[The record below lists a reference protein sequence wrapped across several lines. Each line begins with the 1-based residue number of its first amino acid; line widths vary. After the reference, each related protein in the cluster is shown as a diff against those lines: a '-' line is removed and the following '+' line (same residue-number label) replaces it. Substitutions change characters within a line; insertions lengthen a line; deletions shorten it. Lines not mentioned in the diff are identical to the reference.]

1 MNSTWTGLSISSRGL
16 YTSSAALLVTSNNI
30 SNVNTAGYSRQEVKQ
45 VAVTPAA
52 IYNSKYIIGA
62 GSEVEAVMRVRSF
75 RLDQKYWQNNSS
87 LGEIQAKA
95 DRLTEVETAFGE
107 TEDTTAFTTAIN
119 GFSSALEALSTDP
132 SSSSARV
139 ALQQAGVELCEY
151 LNTTS
156 ASLTQLRED
165 SNNEV
170 KITVEQ
176 INSYAKQIA
185 VLNEQIRVS
194 AAGGAAT
201 NDLED
206 QRTLLI
212 DKLSGLVDVNVTQTA
227 VGQLADGS
235 DDLVLSITVNG
246 ATLVNNGTV
255 RTLECYEI
263 TDGSNQDGLY
273 GICWQ
278 DTGTSF
284 TPDSGELKAYLDL
297 RDGTGEASAYKG
309 IVYYINQLNRFAQT
323 LAQAFNEGIFA
334 DGTSYYAGH
343 AGGVGLDGSTGIRF
357 FSYDCLSSADLL
369 NNGISTT
376 DYDSIYVNIT
386 AANISLSA
394 EVLADVDTIAAASA
408 AGGAENSENLSDLID
423 LLADSK
429 MFNTGTPLEF
439 MNSIIA
445 TVGTGSEYMQTLASK
460 QSSLVNSID
469 TRRASISGVSTNE
482 ETANLTKY
490 QEAYNAS
497 AIMVSTWSEIY
508 ATTINMVSSD

>member
-16 YTSSAALLVTSNNI
+16 SASSAALLVTSNNI

-52 IYNSKYIIGA
+52 IYNGKYIIGA
-62 GSEVEAVMRVRSF
+62 GAEVEAVMRVRSF

-107 TEDTTAFTTAIN
+107 TEDISAFTTAIN
-119 GFSSALEALSTDP
+119 SFSSALEDLSTDP
-132 SSSSARV
+132 SSSSSRV

-156 ASLTQLRED
+156 ASLTQLRQD

-185 VLNEQIRVS
+185 ALNEQIRVS
-194 AAGGAAT
+194 AAGGASA

-212 DKLSGLVDVNVTQTA
+212 DKLSGLIDVNVTQTA
-227 VGQLADGS
+227 VGKLADGS

-246 ATLVNNGTV
+246 ETLVNNGMA
-255 RTLECYEI
+255 RNLECYEI
-263 TDGSNQDGLY
+263 TDGSNQDGMY
-273 GICWQ
+273 GIRWQ

-297 RDGTGEASAYKG
+297 RDGTGEGSAYKG
-309 IVYYINQLNRFAQT
+309 IPYYINQLNQFAQT
-323 LAQAFNEGIFA
+323 LAKAFNEGIFA
-334 DGTSYYAGH
+334 DGTSYYSGH
-343 AGGVGLDGSTGIRF
+343 AGGVGLDGSTGTRF
-357 FSYDCLSSADLL
+357 FSYDGLSTADLL
-369 NNGISTT
+369 AGGTDTTGI
-376 DYDSIYVNIT
+376 YANIT

-408 AGGAENSENLSDLID
+408 AGGAENSENLRDLID

-445 TVGTGSEYMQTLASK
+445 TVGTGSEYMQTMASK
-460 QSSLVNSID
+460 QSSLVNTID

>member
-16 YTSSAALLVTSNNI
+16 YASSAALLVTNNNV
-30 SNVNTAGYSRQEVKQ
+30 SNVNTEGYSRQEVKQ
-45 VAVTPAA
+45 VAVTPAS
-52 IYNSKYIIGA
+52 IYNGKYIIGA
-62 GSEVEAVMRVRSF
+62 GSEVESVMRVRSF

-87 LGEIQAKA
+87 LGEMQAKA
-95 DRLTEVETAFGE
+95 DRLTEVEEAFGE
-107 TEDTTAFTTAIN
+107 TQDNTAFTTAIN
-119 GFSSALEALSTDP
+119 NFTSSLEDLTTDP
-132 SSSSARV
+132 SSSSNRV

-156 ASLTQLRED
+156 ATLTQLRED

-176 INSYAKQIA
+176 INSYAKQIGA
-185 VLNEQIRVS
+185 LNEKIRV
-194 AAGGAAT
+194 AAASGAST

-206 QRTLLI
+206 QRTLLT

-227 VGQLADGS
+227 VGKLANGS
-235 DDLVLSITVNG
+235 DDMMLSITING
-246 ATLVNNGTV
+246 ETLVNNGTV

-273 GICWQ
+273 GIRWQ

-284 TPDSGELKAYLDL
+284 TPDSGELKAYLDM
-297 RDGTGEASAYKG
+297 RDGTGEGSDYKG
-309 IVYYINQLNRFAQT
+309 IVYYSNQLNQFAQT
-323 LAQAFNEGIFA
+323 LAKAFNEGIFA
-334 DGTSYYAGH
+334 DGTSYYSGH
-343 AGGVGLDGSTGIRF
+343 AGGVGLDGSTGTRF
-357 FSYDCLSSADLL
+357 FSYDGLSTADLL
-369 NNGISTT
+369 VSGADTTGI
-376 DYDSIYVNIT
+376 YANIT

-408 AGGAENSENLSDLID
+408 DGGAENSENISDLID
-423 LLADSK
+423 LLADNK
-429 MFNTGTPLEF
+429 MFNTGTPSEF
-439 MNSIIA
+439 MSSIIG
-445 TVGTGSEYMQTLASK
+445 TVGTSSEYMQTMASK
-460 QSSLVNSID
+460 QSSFVNKID

-490 QEAYNAS
+490 QEAYEAS
-497 AIMVSTWSEIY
+497 AVLVSTWSEIY